1 MFVISISLLII
12 SGNADEI
19 VQGFHAFTQ
28 GIMFKS
34 SQAVSAEIRTQLNG
48 SVFSAIT
55 FIIYLDVKSI
65 FFLFLEIFREILVMS
80 IKINQTLR
88 LLLKWRPWVM
98 I

>member
-19 VQGFHAFTQ
+19 VQGFHAF
-28 GIMFKS
+28 MFKS
-34 SQAVSAEIRTQLNG
+34 SQAASAEIRTQLNG

-80 IKINQTLR
+80 IKINQTLM